1 MMKQPRR
8 WIGRSL
14 RPVVRRQSKAHALLF
29 LIAFLSVHVA
39 DTHGQSVPTPR
50 AFRPARCEIIP
61 LPEHR
66 VSFRIDGV
74 EKLQWHTGSSYPR
87 PFLYPFA
94 GPSGESLTRMGH
106 PGAQN
111 HDHHRSI
118 WFAHHSVN
126 GVDFWSDSSKA
137 IIRQKFWYR
146 YRDGD
151 QEAVMASCL
160 GWFDPQGVERM
171 EQDLVVALIP
181 LADNEHAV
189 EIQLTLRPGKGLSSV
204 KLDKTNFGLL
214 AVRVAASLSTYFGG
228 GQLSDSE
235 GRMGEPQI
243 FGNQARWM
251 DYSGPITV
259 GTGSERIVV
268 TEGIT
273 YHDHPS
279 NPRYPTPWHVRED
292 GWMGASYGMESE
304 QQITSN
310 EPLTLRYLLHAH
322 SDEYDSAKA
331 EQVHSAFSSRPP
343 FRIRKPN
350 ADEKH
355 RQFEVERQ
363 P

>member
-1 MMKQPRR
+1 MMKQPRHGFDR
-8 WIGRSL
+8 FL
-14 RPVVRRQSKAHALLF
+14 RPVVRRQIKAHALLF
-29 LIAFLSVHVA
+29 LIAFLSVHVPDA
-39 DTHGQSVPTPR
+39 YGQSVPTPR

-235 GRMGEPQI
+235 DRIGEPQI
-243 FGNQARWM
+243 FGKQARWM

-322 SDEYDSAKA
+322 SGEYDSAKA
-331 EQVHSAFSSRPP
+331 EQIHSAFGSRPP

-350 ADEKH
+350 ADETH